1 MNASLRET
9 AVILANGLLQTS
21 FAKTAHGLVRGPCPR
36 TRCLDLDGSFDLAR
50 DPATGG
56 FVVEEGRLRLLD
68 RPGLGVDLL
77 G

>member
-1 MNASLRET
+1 MNDKSRET
-9 AVILANGLLQTS
+9 AVILANGMFRTP

-36 TRCLDLDGSFDLAR
+36 TRYLDLDGSFDLAR
-50 DPATGG
+50 DPAAGG

-68 RPGLGVDLL
+68 RPGLGVDLQ

>member
-1 MNASLRET
+1 MNNTSLET
-9 AVILANGLLQTS
+9 AVILANGMFRTP